1 MRQVEFTDA
10 VSVFSPSLNVI
21 TVMIELHDTGIAIAI
36 GAVNVAVLGESYVD
50 RLVEQPIC
58 FCTGVDSSQDQQDIA
73 GGIQLEHKMAAV
85 IGRPKIVVGVDAQAV
100 WMREE
105 TVAEILNEVA
115 LRVILGEHGLRSL
128 E

>member
-1 MRQVEFTDA
+1 
-10 VSVFSPSLNVI
+10 
-21 TVMIELHDTGIAIAI
+21 
-36 GAVNVAVLGESYVD
+36 
-50 RLVEQPIC
+50 
-58 FCTGVDSSQDQQDIA
+58 
-73 GGIQLEHKMAAV
+73 MAAV